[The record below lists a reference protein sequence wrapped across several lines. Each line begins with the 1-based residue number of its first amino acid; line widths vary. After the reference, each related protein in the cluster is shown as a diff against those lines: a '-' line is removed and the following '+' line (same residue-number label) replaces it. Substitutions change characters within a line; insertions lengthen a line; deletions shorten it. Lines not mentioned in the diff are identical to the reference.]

1 MISLS
6 SVQAPASP
14 AATRNALKKKKSFC
28 FQVAD
33 PTSSTAVPAP
43 STADHRAPEEQQE
56 ERFSTILQTL
66 DSLSEKIENLSDML
80 LGV

>member
-1 MISLS
+1 MQVIGLS

-14 AATRNALKKKKSFC
+14 AATRNEPEKQFC

-33 PTSSTAVPAP
+33 PAH
-43 STADHRAPEEQQE
+43 STADRHAPEGQQE